1 MKLDD
6 NDIASAILPILA
18 VAGVIFVAS
27 LFGLTAAIL
36 EAILAAI
43 R

>member
-6 NDIASAILPILA
+6 NDIAEAILPLFA
-18 VAGVIFVAS
+18 VLGVIFVTS
-27 LFGLTAAIL
+27 LLGLAAAIL